1 MHAGLRSG
9 TAVWTVK
16 TKLWHFST
24 VMVQCESSSNLF
36 VWNHVGKV
44 SRHSS
49 VCQWVW
55 TSDWSLDLDRCNIFL
70 FFFLTNSDLQRVL
83 SSIHYGAWSWHFSF
97 ISWRDW
103 KMLEFWLF
111 FCPMTIVRQHKQ
123 IYTYSCTDDFEFR
136 VCKSMHHHTFN
147 WINQQDAA
155 TSQVYY
161 LFRYSSTCLGH
172 PRAHHQELQLQ

>member
-24 VMVQCESSSNLF
+24 VMIQCESSSNLF
-36 VWNHVGKV
+36 VWNHVAKWAGIAQFV
-44 SRHSS
+44 SGCGLVTGVWISTGAIFFCFSS
-49 VCQWVW
+49 SLIRTFSVSCLASITGREVG
-55 TSDWSLDLDRCNIFL
+55 TSPSYHGEIEKC
-70 FFFLTNSDLQRVL
+70 S
-83 SSIHYGAWSWHFSF
+83 
-97 ISWRDW
+97 
-103 KMLEFWLF
+103 EFWLFF
-111 FCPMTIVRQHKQ
+111 FCPMTIVRQPKQ

-155 TSQVYY
+155 
-161 LFRYSSTCLGH
+161 SSKFITCRLT
-172 PRAHHQELQLQ
+172 L